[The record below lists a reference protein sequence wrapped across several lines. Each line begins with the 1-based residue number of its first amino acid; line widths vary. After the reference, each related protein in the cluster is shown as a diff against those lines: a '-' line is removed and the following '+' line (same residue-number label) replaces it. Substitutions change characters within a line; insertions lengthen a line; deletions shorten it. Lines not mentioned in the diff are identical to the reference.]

1 MFVNSSLVRVRVAVS
16 QSREKKKKKVRK
28 QKASMLR
35 VGSHLQWFT
44 HRLSHSEPRK
54 TGGQVRPRTVF
65 Q

>member
-1 MFVNSSLVRVRVAVS
+1 MFVKSNLVRVRVAVS
-16 QSREKKKKKVRK
+16 QSRGGKKKVRK

-54 TGGQVRPRTVF
+54 TEGQVRPRTVS